1 MFRLTDAAKGI
12 KEMNIKTV
20 CAVGALLALCSA
32 ANAGPV
38 LDAVKARGQVICGVN
53 TAAPG
58 FASADSKGQW
68 TGLDV
73 DTCRAVA
80 AAVLGDAQKVK
91 FVPLSSPQRFTALQ
105 SGEIDILSRNT
116 TWTLTRD
123 ASQGAVFAAINYYDG
138 QGFMVP
144 KKLGVKSAKQLNG
157 ATVCLQSGTSSVQA
171 MADYFAA
178 HNMKYK
184 PVMFD
189 TTEATQSAFI
199 SGRCQVYTTD
209 MSDLAGA
216 RTRARNPADFEIL
229 PETISKEP
237 LGPSVR
243 RGDDE
248 WFQIVRWSFY
258 AMVEAEENGITKANV
273 DQIRASSKVPQVMRL
288 VGTGDDTGKLLGLDK
303 DWSYRII
310 KQVGNYG
317 ESWTANFGPST
328 KLNLPRGLNNLWTK
342 GGVMYVPPIR

>member
-1 MFRLTDAAKGI
+1 
-12 KEMNIKTV
+12 MNIKALGV
-20 CAVGALLALCSA
+20 AASLAVLSISA
-32 ANAGPV
+32 AQAGPV
-38 LDAVKARGQVICGVN
+38 LDAVKARGHVVCGVN

-58 FASADSKGQW
+58 FSNADSKGEW
-68 TGLDV
+68 KGLDV
-73 DTCRAVA
+73 DICRAVA
-80 AAVLGDAQKVK
+80 AAVLGDSTKTK

-105 SGEIDILSRNT
+105 SGEVDLLVRNT

-123 ASQGAVFAAINYYDG
+123 ASMGAVFAAVSYYDG

-157 ATVCLQSGTSSVQA
+157 ATVCLQSGTSSVQTL
-171 MADYFAA
+171 ADYFAA
-178 HNMKYK
+178 NKMKYK

-189 TTEATQSAFI
+189 TTEATQGAFL

-216 RTRARNPADFEIL
+216 RTRARNPGDFVIL

-258 AMVEAEENGITKANV
+258 TLVEAEENGITKANV
-273 DQIRASSKVPQVMRL
+273 DQMRSTSKSPQVMRL

-317 ESWTANFGPST
+317 ESWTANFGPDT
-328 KLNLPRGLNNLWTK
+328 PLNLPRGLNNLWTN
-342 GGVMYVPPIR
+342 GGLMYAMPIR

>member
-171 MADYFAA
+171 MADYFA
-178 HNMKYK
+178 
-184 PVMFD
+184 
-189 TTEATQSAFI
+189 
-199 SGRCQVYTTD
+199 
-209 MSDLAGA
+209 
-216 RTRARNPADFEIL
+216 
-229 PETISKEP
+229 
-237 LGPSVR
+237 
-243 RGDDE
+243 
-248 WFQIVRWSFY
+248 
-258 AMVEAEENGITKANV
+258 
-273 DQIRASSKVPQVMRL
+273 
-288 VGTGDDTGKLLGLDK
+288 
-303 DWSYRII
+303 
-310 KQVGNYG
+310 
-317 ESWTANFGPST
+317 
-328 KLNLPRGLNNLWTK
+328 
-342 GGVMYVPPIR
+342 

>member
-1 MFRLTDAAKGI
+1 
-12 KEMNIKTV
+12 
-20 CAVGALLALCSA
+20 
-32 ANAGPV
+32 
-38 LDAVKARGQVICGVN
+38 
-53 TAAPG
+53 
-58 FASADSKGQW
+58 
-68 TGLDV
+68 
-73 DTCRAVA
+73 
-80 AAVLGDAQKVK
+80 
-91 FVPLSSPQRFTALQ
+91 
-105 SGEIDILSRNT
+105 
-116 TWTLTRD
+116 
-123 ASQGAVFAAINYYDG
+123 
-138 QGFMVP
+138 
-144 KKLGVKSAKQLNG
+144 
-157 ATVCLQSGTSSVQA
+157 
-171 MADYFAA
+171 
-178 HNMKYK
+178 MKYK

-248 WFQIVRWSFY
+248 WFQIVRWSFF

-273 DQIRASSKVPQVMRL
+273 DQIRATSKVPQVMRL

-317 ESWTANFGPST
+317 ESWTANFGPNT

>member
-1 MFRLTDAAKGI
+1 
-12 KEMNIKTV
+12 
-20 CAVGALLALCSA
+20 
-32 ANAGPV
+32 
-38 LDAVKARGQVICGVN
+38 
-53 TAAPG
+53 
-58 FASADSKGQW
+58 
-68 TGLDV
+68 
-73 DTCRAVA
+73 
-80 AAVLGDAQKVK
+80 
-91 FVPLSSPQRFTALQ
+91 
-105 SGEIDILSRNT
+105 
-116 TWTLTRD
+116 
-123 ASQGAVFAAINYYDG
+123 
-138 QGFMVP
+138 
-144 KKLGVKSAKQLNG
+144 
-157 ATVCLQSGTSSVQA
+157 
-171 MADYFAA
+171 
-178 HNMKYK
+178 
-184 PVMFD
+184 
-189 TTEATQSAFI
+189 
-199 SGRCQVYTTD
+199 

-248 WFQIVRWSFY
+248 WFQIVRWSFF